1 MRKDLFAF
9 LIIIIGVFTSCNH
22 SQTRLE
28 ASGGDTVRFEYAR
41 HLKIVKYQGYSIAT
55 LTDPWKQG
63 KILHTYAL
71 VPKGKAGDE
80 ICKAFS
86 SDNNQEVTIVR
97 TPITRS
103 VVFTTVHCA
112 LLYDLKAESA
122 IKGVCDL
129 QYISIPDVQQR
140 AKLPIYDAH
149 HVVDCGNSMSSN
161 VEKIIDLKPEAIMV
175 SPFENS
181 GGYGKLDKLHIP
193 LIEMADYME
202 ESSLGRA
209 EWMKFYG
216 MLFGREKAA
225 DSLFNEVK
233 SNYEQLKRK
242 AQTAKQTRSIFTERM
257 MGNVWYVP
265 GGRSVIGGLLQ
276 DARARYVFA
285 NDTHSGSV
293 ALSFESVL
301 DRAGKADIWLFKYNE
316 HPSTL
321 QELLKENAGYG
332 EFKAVKT
339 HLVFACDCTRRPY
352 YEEVSFHPDRL
363 LSDVIQIVH
372 PDIAG
377 FAPMHYYQRLK

>member
-22 SQTRLE
+22 PQTRLE

-41 HLKIVKYQGYSIAT
+41 HLKIVKHQGYSIAT

-97 TPITRS
+97 IPITRS

-140 AKLPIYDAH
+140 AKLPISDAH
-149 HVVDCGNSMSSN
+149 HVADCGNSMSSN

-233 SNYEQLKRK
+233 SNYEQLMQK
-242 AQTAKQTRSIFTERM
+242 AQTAKQTRSVFTERM

-339 HLVFACDCTRRPY
+339 HQVFACDCTHRPY

>member
-140 AKLPIYDAH
+140 AKLPVSDAH
-149 HVVDCGNSMSSN
+149 HVADCGNSMSSN

-209 EWMKFYG
+209 EWIKFYG

-233 SNYEQLKRK
+233 SNYEQLKQK
-242 AQTAKQTRSIFTERM
+242 AQTAKQTRSVFTERM

-265 GGRSVIGGLLQ
+265 GGRSVIGGLLR

>member
-28 ASGGDTVRFEYAR
+28 ARGGDTVRFEYAR

-86 SDNNQEVTIVR
+86 SDNNQEMTIVR

-140 AKLPIYDAH
+140 AKLPISDAH
-149 HVVDCGNSMSSN
+149 HVADCGNSMSSN

-233 SNYEQLKRK
+233 SNYEQLMQK
-242 AQTAKQTRSIFTERM
+242 AQTAKQTRSVFTERM

-339 HLVFACDCTRRPY
+339 HQVFACDCTHRPY

>member
-41 HLKIVKYQGYSIAT
+41 HLKIVKHQGYSIAT

-86 SDNNQEVTIVR
+86 SDNNQEMTIVR

-140 AKLPIYDAH
+140 AKLPISDAH
-149 HVVDCGNSMSSN
+149 HVADCGNSMSSN

-209 EWMKFYG
+209 EWIKFYG

-233 SNYEQLKRK
+233 SNYEQLKQK
-242 AQTAKQTRSIFTERM
+242 AQTAKQTRSVFTEKM

-265 GGRSVIGGLLQ
+265 GGRSVIGGLLR

-301 DRAGKADIWLFKYNE
+301 DRAGKADVWLFKYNE

-332 EFKAVKT
+332 EFKAVKM
-339 HLVFACDCTRRPY
+339 HQVFVCDCTRRPY

>member
-140 AKLPIYDAH
+140 AKLPISDAH
-149 HVVDCGNSMSSN
+149 HVADCGNSMSSN

-233 SNYEQLKRK
+233 SNYEQLMQK
-242 AQTAKQTRSIFTERM
+242 AQTAKQTRSVFTERM

-339 HLVFACDCTRRPY
+339 HQVFACDCTHRPY

>member
-28 ASGGDTVRFEYAR
+28 ARGGDTVRFEYAR
-41 HLKIVKYQGYSIAT
+41 HLKIIKYQGYSIAT

-80 ICKAFS
+80 VCKAFS

-140 AKLPIYDAH
+140 AKLPISDAH

-161 VEKIIDLKPEAIMV
+161 VEKIIDLKPEVIMV

-225 DSLFNEVK
+225 DSLFYEVK
-233 SNYEQLKRK
+233 SNYERLMQK
-242 AQTAKQTRSIFTERM
+242 AQTAKQTRSVFTERM

-276 DARARYVFA
+276 DARARYVFV

-339 HLVFACDCTRRPY
+339 HQVFACDCTHRPY

>member
-140 AKLPIYDAH
+140 AKLPVSDAH
-149 HVVDCGNSMSSN
+149 HVADCGNSMSSN

-233 SNYEQLKRK
+233 SNYEQLMQK
-242 AQTAKQTRSIFTERM
+242 AQTAKQTRSVFTERM

-339 HLVFACDCTRRPY
+339 HQVFACDCTHRPY

>member
-28 ASGGDTVRFEYAR
+28 ARGGDTVRFEYAR

-80 ICKAFS
+80 VCKAFS

-97 TPITRS
+97 TPIDRS

-140 AKLPIYDAH
+140 AKLPISDAH
-149 HVVDCGNSMSSN
+149 HVADCGNSMSSN
-161 VEKIIDLKPEAIMV
+161 VEKIIDLKPEVIMV

-225 DSLFNEVK
+225 NSLFNEVK
-233 SNYEQLKRK
+233 SNYERLMQK
-242 AQTAKQTRSIFTERM
+242 AQTAKQTRSVFTERM

-276 DARARYVFA
+276 DARSRYVFA

-339 HLVFACDCTRRPY
+339 HQVFACDSTRRPY

>member
-140 AKLPIYDAH
+140 AKLPISDAH

-233 SNYEQLKRK
+233 SNYEQLMQK
-242 AQTAKQTRSIFTERM
+242 AQTAKQTRSVFTERM

-339 HLVFACDCTRRPY
+339 HQVFACDCTHRPY

>member
-28 ASGGDTVRFEYAR
+28 ARGGDTVRFEYAR
-41 HLKIVKYQGYSIAT
+41 HLKIIKYQGYSIAT

-71 VPKGKAGDE
+71 VPKGKVGDE
-80 ICKAFS
+80 VCKAFS

-140 AKLPIYDAH
+140 AKLPISDAH

-233 SNYEQLKRK
+233 SNYERLMQK
-242 AQTAKQTRSIFTERM
+242 AQTAKQTRSVFTERM

-339 HLVFACDCTRRPY
+339 YQVFACDCTRRPY

>member
-80 ICKAFS
+80 VCKAFS
-86 SDNNQEVTIVR
+86 SENNQEVTIVR
-97 TPITRS
+97 TPIDRS

-140 AKLPIYDAH
+140 AKLPVSDAH
-149 HVVDCGNSMSSN
+149 HVADCGNSMSSN

-181 GGYGKLDKLHIP
+181 GGYGELDKLHIP

-233 SNYEQLKRK
+233 SNYEQLKQK
-242 AQTAKQTRSIFTERM
+242 AQTAKQTRSVFTERM

-285 NDTHSGSV
+285 NDTYSGSV

-339 HLVFACDCTRRPY
+339 HQVFACDCTHRPY

>member
-55 LTDPWKQG
+55 LNDPWKQG

-86 SDNNQEVTIVR
+86 SENNQEVTIVR

-129 QYISIPDVQQR
+129 QYISIPDIQQR
-140 AKLPIYDAH
+140 AKLPVSDAH
-149 HVVDCGNSMSSN
+149 HVADCGNSMSSN

-233 SNYEQLKRK
+233 SNYEQLKQK
-242 AQTAKQTRSIFTERM
+242 AQTAKQTRSVFTEKM

-339 HLVFACDCTRRPY
+339 HQVFACDCTHRPY

>member
-28 ASGGDTVRFEYAR
+28 ARGGDTVRFEYAH
-41 HLKIVKYQGYSIAT
+41 HLKIVKHQGYSIAT

-97 TPITRS
+97 TPIDRS

-140 AKLPIYDAH
+140 AKLPISDAH

-233 SNYEQLKRK
+233 SNYEQLMQK
-242 AQTAKQTRSIFTERM
+242 AQTAKQTRSVFTERM

-265 GGRSVIGGLLQ
+265 GGRSVIGSLLQ

-339 HLVFACDCTRRPY
+339 HQVFACDCTRRPY

>member
-28 ASGGDTVRFEYAR
+28 ARGGDTVRFEYAR
-41 HLKIVKYQGYSIAT
+41 HLKIIKYQGYSIAT

-80 ICKAFS
+80 VCKAFS

-140 AKLPIYDAH
+140 AKLPISDAH
-149 HVVDCGNSMSSN
+149 HVADCGNSMSSN

-233 SNYEQLKRK
+233 SNYEQLKQK
-242 AQTAKQTRSIFTERM
+242 AQTAKQTRSVFTERM

-321 QELLKENAGYG
+321 QELLNENAGYG

-339 HLVFACDCTRRPY
+339 YQVFACDCTRRPY

>member
-28 ASGGDTVRFEYAR
+28 ARGGDTVRFEYAR

-80 ICKAFS
+80 VCKAFS

-97 TPITRS
+97 TPIDRS

-129 QYISIPDVQQR
+129 QYISIPDIQQR
-140 AKLPIYDAH
+140 AKLPVSDAH
-149 HVVDCGNSMSSN
+149 HVADCGNSMSSN

-233 SNYEQLKRK
+233 SNYEQLMQK
-242 AQTAKQTRSIFTERM
+242 AQTAKQTRSVFTERM

-339 HLVFACDCTRRPY
+339 HQVFACDCTHRPY

>member
-28 ASGGDTVRFEYAR
+28 ARGGDTVRFEYAR

-129 QYISIPDVQQR
+129 QYISIPDIQQR
-140 AKLPIYDAH
+140 AKLPVSDAH

-233 SNYEQLKRK
+233 SNYEQLMQK
-242 AQTAKQTRSIFTERM
+242 AQTAKQTRSVFTEKM

-265 GGRSVIGGLLQ
+265 GGRSVIGGLLR

-301 DRAGKADIWLFKYNE
+301 DRAGKADVWLFKYNE

-332 EFKAVKT
+332 EFKAVKM
-339 HLVFACDCTRRPY
+339 HQVFVCDCTRRPY

>member
-97 TPITRS
+97 TPIDRS

-140 AKLPIYDAH
+140 AKLPISNAH

-233 SNYEQLKRK
+233 SNYEQLIQK
-242 AQTAKQTRSIFTERM
+242 AQTAKQTRSVFTERM

-339 HLVFACDCTRRPY
+339 HQVFACDCTHRPY

>member
-22 SQTRLE
+22 PQTRLE

-41 HLKIVKYQGYSIAT
+41 HLKIVKHQGYSIAT

-97 TPITRS
+97 IPITRS

-129 QYISIPDVQQR
+129 QYISIPDIQQR
-140 AKLPIYDAH
+140 AKLPVSDAH
-149 HVVDCGNSMSSN
+149 HVADCGNSMSSN

-233 SNYEQLKRK
+233 SNYEQLMQK
-242 AQTAKQTRSIFTERM
+242 AQTAKQTRSVFTERM

-339 HLVFACDCTRRPY
+339 HQVFACDCTHRPY

>member
-22 SQTRLE
+22 PQTRLE

-41 HLKIVKYQGYSIAT
+41 HLKIVKHQGYSIAT

-97 TPITRS
+97 IPITRS

-129 QYISIPDVQQR
+129 QYISIPDIQQR
-140 AKLPIYDAH
+140 AKLPVSDAH
-149 HVVDCGNSMSSN
+149 HVADCGNSMSSN

-233 SNYEQLKRK
+233 SNYEQLMQK
-242 AQTAKQTRSIFTERM
+242 AQTAKQTRSVFTERM

-265 GGRSVIGGLLQ
+265 GGCSVIGGLLQ

-339 HLVFACDCTRRPY
+339 HQVFACDCTHRPY

>member
-41 HLKIVKYQGYSIAT
+41 HLKIVKHQGYSIAT

-140 AKLPIYDAH
+140 AKLPISDAH

-216 MLFGREKAA
+216 ILFGREKAA

-233 SNYEQLKRK
+233 SNYEQLMQK
-242 AQTAKQTRSIFTERM
+242 AQTAKQTRSVFTEKM

-332 EFKAVKT
+332 EFKAVKM
-339 HLVFACDCTRRPY
+339 HQVFGCDCTRRPY

>member
-28 ASGGDTVRFEYAR
+28 ARGGDTVRFEYAR
-41 HLKIVKYQGYSIAT
+41 HLKIVKHQGYSIAT

-129 QYISIPDVQQR
+129 QYISIPDIQQR
-140 AKLPIYDAH
+140 AKLPVSDAH
-149 HVVDCGNSMSSN
+149 HVADCGNSMSSN

-233 SNYEQLKRK
+233 SNYEQLMQK
-242 AQTAKQTRSIFTERM
+242 AQTAKQTRSVFTERM

-293 ALSFESVL
+293 SLSFESVL
-301 DRAGKADIWLFKYNE
+301 DRAGKTDIWLFKYNE

-339 HLVFACDCTRRPY
+339 HQVFACDCTHRPY

>member
-22 SQTRLE
+22 PQTRLE

-41 HLKIVKYQGYSIAT
+41 HLKIVKHQGYSIAT

-97 TPITRS
+97 IPITRS

-140 AKLPIYDAH
+140 AKLPVSDAH
-149 HVVDCGNSMSSN
+149 HVADCGNSMSSN

-233 SNYEQLKRK
+233 SNYEQLMQK
-242 AQTAKQTRSIFTERM
+242 AQTAKQTRSVFTERM

-339 HLVFACDCTRRPY
+339 HQVFACDCTHRPY

>member
-80 ICKAFS
+80 VCKAFS

-140 AKLPIYDAH
+140 AKLPISDAH

-233 SNYEQLKRK
+233 SNYERLMQK
-242 AQTAKQTRSIFTERM
+242 AQTAKQTRSVFTERM

-339 HLVFACDCTRRPY
+339 YKVFACDCTRRPY

>member
-1 MRKDLFAF
+1 
-9 LIIIIGVFTSCNH
+9 
-22 SQTRLE
+22 
-28 ASGGDTVRFEYAR
+28 
-41 HLKIVKYQGYSIAT
+41 
-55 LTDPWKQG
+55 
-63 KILHTYAL
+63 
-71 VPKGKAGDE
+71 
-80 ICKAFS
+80 
-86 SDNNQEVTIVR
+86 
-97 TPITRS
+97 
-103 VVFTTVHCA
+103 
-112 LLYDLKAESA
+112 
-122 IKGVCDL
+122 
-129 QYISIPDVQQR
+129 
-140 AKLPIYDAH
+140 
-149 HVVDCGNSMSSN
+149 
-161 VEKIIDLKPEAIMV
+161 
-175 SPFENS
+175 
-181 GGYGKLDKLHIP
+181 
-193 LIEMADYME
+193 MADYME

-233 SNYEQLKRK
+233 SNYEQLMQK
-242 AQTAKQTRSIFTERM
+242 AQTAKQTRSVFTERM

-339 HLVFACDCTRRPY
+339 HQVFACDCTHRPY

>member
-28 ASGGDTVRFEYAR
+28 ARGGDTVRFEYAR

-86 SDNNQEVTIVR
+86 SDNNQEMTIVR

-140 AKLPIYDAH
+140 AKLPISDAH
-149 HVVDCGNSMSSN
+149 HVADCGNSMSSN

-233 SNYEQLKRK
+233 SNYEQLKQK
-242 AQTAKQTRSIFTERM
+242 AQTAKQTRSVFTEKM

-265 GGRSVIGGLLQ
+265 GGRSVIGGLLR
-276 DARARYVFA
+276 DARVRYVFA

-339 HLVFACDCTRRPY
+339 HQVFACDCTHRPY

>member
-41 HLKIVKYQGYSIAT
+41 HLKIVKHQGYSIAT

-80 ICKAFS
+80 VCKAFS

-140 AKLPIYDAH
+140 AKLPVSDAH
-149 HVVDCGNSMSSN
+149 HVADCGNSMSSN

-209 EWMKFYG
+209 EWIKFYG

-233 SNYEQLKRK
+233 SNYEQLKQK
-242 AQTAKQTRSIFTERM
+242 AQTAKQTRSVFTERM

-265 GGRSVIGGLLQ
+265 GGRSVIGGLLR

>member
-41 HLKIVKYQGYSIAT
+41 HLKIVKHQGYSIAT

-129 QYISIPDVQQR
+129 QYISIPDIQQR
-140 AKLPIYDAH
+140 AKLPVSDAH
-149 HVVDCGNSMSSN
+149 HVADCGNSMSSN

-233 SNYEQLKRK
+233 SNYEQLKQK
-242 AQTAKQTRSIFTERM
+242 AQTAKQTRSVFTERM

-265 GGRSVIGGLLQ
+265 GGRSVIGGLLR

>member
-80 ICKAFS
+80 VCKAFS

-140 AKLPIYDAH
+140 AKLPVSDAH
-149 HVVDCGNSMSSN
+149 HVADCGNSMSSN

-233 SNYEQLKRK
+233 SNYERLMQK
-242 AQTAKQTRSIFTERM
+242 AQTAKQTRSVFTERM

-339 HLVFACDCTRRPY
+339 HQVFACDCTHRPY

>member
-28 ASGGDTVRFEYAR
+28 ARGGDTVRFEYAR
-41 HLKIVKYQGYSIAT
+41 HLKIIKHQGYSIAT

-71 VPKGKAGDE
+71 VPKGKTGDE
-80 ICKAFS
+80 VCKAFS

-140 AKLPIYDAH
+140 AKLPISDAC

-161 VEKIIDLKPEAIMV
+161 VEKIIDLKPETIMV

-181 GGYGKLDKLHIP
+181 GGYGKLGKLHIP

-233 SNYEQLKRK
+233 SNYERFMQK
-242 AQTAKQTRSIFTERM
+242 AQTAKQTRSVFTERM

-265 GGRSVIGGLLQ
+265 GGRSVIGSLLR

-285 NDTHSGSV
+285 NDIHSGSV

-339 HLVFACDCTRRPY
+339 HQVFACDCTHRPY

>member
-22 SQTRLE
+22 PQTRLE

-41 HLKIVKYQGYSIAT
+41 HLKIVKHQGYSIAT

-97 TPITRS
+97 IPITRS

-129 QYISIPDVQQR
+129 QYISIPDIQQR
-140 AKLPIYDAH
+140 AKLPVSDAH
-149 HVVDCGNSMSSN
+149 HVADCGNSMSSN

-233 SNYEQLKRK
+233 SNYEQLMQK
-242 AQTAKQTRSIFTERM
+242 AQTAKQTRSVFTERM

-301 DRAGKADIWLFKYNE
+301 DRAGKADIWLFKYNG

-339 HLVFACDCTRRPY
+339 HQVFACDCTHRPY

>member
-140 AKLPIYDAH
+140 AKLPISDAH

-233 SNYEQLKRK
+233 SNYEQLKQK
-242 AQTAKQTRSIFTERM
+242 AQTAKQTRSVFTERM

-265 GGRSVIGGLLQ
+265 GGRSVIGGLLR
-276 DARARYVFA
+276 DARAQYVFA

-339 HLVFACDCTRRPY
+339 HQVFACDCTHRPY

>member
-1 MRKDLFAF
+1 M
-9 LIIIIGVFTSCNH
+9 
-22 SQTRLE
+22 E

-41 HLKIVKYQGYSIAT
+41 HLKIVKHQGYSIAT

-103 VVFTTVHCA
+103 VVFTTIHCA

-140 AKLPIYDAH
+140 AKLPISDAH
-149 HVVDCGNSMSSN
+149 HVADCGNSMSSN

-193 LIEMADYME
+193 LIEMVDYME

-233 SNYEQLKRK
+233 SNYERLMQK
-242 AQTAKQTRSIFTERM
+242 AQTARQTRFVFTERM

-265 GGRSVIGGLLQ
+265 GGHSVIGGLLR

-339 HLVFACDCTRRPY
+339 HQVFACDCTRRSY

>member
-41 HLKIVKYQGYSIAT
+41 HLKIVKHQGYSIAT

-86 SDNNQEVTIVR
+86 SDNNQEMTIVR

-140 AKLPIYDAH
+140 AKLPISDAH

-216 MLFGREKAA
+216 MLFGHEKAA

-233 SNYEQLKRK
+233 SNYEQLMQK
-242 AQTAKQTRSIFTERM
+242 AQTAKQTRSVFTERM

-339 HLVFACDCTRRPY
+339 HQVFACDCTHRPY

>member
-28 ASGGDTVRFEYAR
+28 ARGGDTVRFEYAR
-41 HLKIVKYQGYSIAT
+41 HLKIVKHQGYSIAT

-80 ICKAFS
+80 VCKAFS

-140 AKLPIYDAH
+140 AKLPISDAH

-161 VEKIIDLKPEAIMV
+161 VEKIIDLKPEVIMV

-216 MLFGREKAA
+216 ILFGREKAA
-225 DSLFNEVK
+225 NSLFNEVK
-233 SNYEQLKRK
+233 SNYERLMQK
-242 AQTAKQTRSIFTERM
+242 AQTAKQTLSIFTERM

-339 HLVFACDCTRRPY
+339 HQVFACDCTHRPY

>member
-80 ICKAFS
+80 VCKAFS

-97 TPITRS
+97 IPIDRS

-140 AKLPIYDAH
+140 AKLPISDAH

-233 SNYEQLKRK
+233 SNYEQLKQK
-242 AQTAKQTRSIFTERM
+242 AQTAKQTRSVFTERM

-265 GGRSVIGGLLQ
+265 GGRSVIGGLLR

-339 HLVFACDCTRRPY
+339 HQVFACDCTHRPY

>member
-233 SNYEQLKRK
+233 SNYEQLMQK
-242 AQTAKQTRSIFTERM
+242 AQTAKQTRSVFTERM

-339 HLVFACDCTRRPY
+339 HQVFACDCTHRPY

>member
-22 SQTRLE
+22 PQTRLE

-41 HLKIVKYQGYSIAT
+41 HLKIVKHQGYSIAT

-140 AKLPIYDAH
+140 AKLPVSDAH
-149 HVVDCGNSMSSN
+149 HVADCGNSMSSN

-233 SNYEQLKRK
+233 SNYEQLMQK
-242 AQTAKQTRSIFTERM
+242 AQTAKQTRSVFTERM

-339 HLVFACDCTRRPY
+339 HQVFACDCTHRPY

>member
-22 SQTRLE
+22 PQTRLE

-41 HLKIVKYQGYSIAT
+41 HLKIVKHQGYSIAT

-129 QYISIPDVQQR
+129 QYISIPDIQQR
-140 AKLPIYDAH
+140 AKLPVSDAH
-149 HVVDCGNSMSSN
+149 HVADCGNSMSSN

-233 SNYEQLKRK
+233 SNYEQLMQK
-242 AQTAKQTRSIFTERM
+242 AQTAKQTRSVFTERM

-339 HLVFACDCTRRPY
+339 HQVFACDCTHRPY

>member
-1 MRKDLFAF
+1 MRKYLFAF

-22 SQTRLE
+22 SQTKLE
-28 ASGGDTVRFEYAR
+28 ASGGDTIRFEYAR

-80 ICKAFS
+80 VCKAFS

-97 TPITRS
+97 TPIDRS

-140 AKLPIYDAH
+140 AKLPISDAH
-149 HVVDCGNSMSSN
+149 HVVDCGSSMSSN

-233 SNYEQLKRK
+233 SNYERLMQK
-242 AQTAKQTRSIFTERM
+242 AQTAKQTRSVFTERM

-285 NDTHSGSV
+285 NDTHLGSV

-339 HLVFACDCTRRPY
+339 HQVFACDCTSRPY

-363 LSDVIQIVH
+363 LSDVIQIVY

>member
-22 SQTRLE
+22 SQMRLE

-233 SNYEQLKRK
+233 SNYEQLKQK
-242 AQTAKQTRSIFTERM
+242 AQTAKQTRSVFTERM

-265 GGRSVIGGLLQ
+265 GGRSVIGGLLR
-276 DARARYVFA
+276 DARAQYVFA

-321 QELLKENAGYG
+321 QELLNENAGYG

-339 HLVFACDCTRRPY
+339 YQVFACDCTRRPY